1 MQDQTEK
8 TRDVIVASFFVCLLF
23 TTVCAFIGSTF
34 LMAAG
39 TSLMLC
45 FAAALGAV
53 RNGRVGAF
61 KPWLIAAGI
70 TWILVFAL
78 MHGLSSGVDELWGGL
93 PKATAAA
100 LYGLWFAPLLL
111 VTLPY
116 AFLFHGHVLSEET
129 LKEIS
134 GHGERNGMGS

>member
-1 MQDQTEK
+1 MQDQTDK
-8 TRDVIVASFFVCLLF
+8 TRDIIVASFFVVLLM
-23 TTVCAFIGSTF
+23 TTVCAFIGATF

-53 RNGRVGAF
+53 RHGRVGAF

-70 TWILVFAL
+70 CWVLVFAL
-78 MHGLSSGVDELWGGL
+78 MHGLSSGVDVLIGGL

-100 LYGLWFAPLLL
+100 IYGLWFAPLLL

-116 AFLFHGHVLSEET
+116 AFLFHGHVLDEAT
-129 LKEIS
+129 LTELTE
-134 GHGERNGMGS
+134 HGDRNGVRR